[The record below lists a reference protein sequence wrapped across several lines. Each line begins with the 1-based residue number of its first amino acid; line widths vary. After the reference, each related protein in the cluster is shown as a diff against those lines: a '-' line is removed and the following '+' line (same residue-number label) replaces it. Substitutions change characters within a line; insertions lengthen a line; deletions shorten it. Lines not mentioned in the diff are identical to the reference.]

1 MTQPAVDGP
10 AQDAGASAHPERP
23 AHPER
28 RTRQGETPW
37 RKAAIIAAAGVPAGL
52 LWWLLAPSGLNL
64 LTGNPELAAGTNT
77 ATWLPRDLVLAGLC
91 LLAGCIAGSVV
102 SGAKHGQPAPG
113 TVILVVLAGAA
124 GALIAWGTGVLSAQW
139 WGTPADTS
147 ASASVAFS
155 LRSYAVLAIWPAAIA
170 LAIFLNS
177 LFPGS
182 ASQRRPAAG
191 GHVK

>member
-10 AQDAGASAHPERP
+10 VQHTGEP
-23 AHPER
+23 AHPDRPLPLPPEMKPVR
-28 RTRQGETPW
+28 RPGHAGTPW
-37 RKAAIIAAAGVPAGL
+37 RKAAVIAAAGIPLGL

-64 LTGNPELAAGTNT
+64 LTRNPDLATGTNT

-91 LLAGCIAGSVV
+91 LLAGCIAGSFVAG
-102 SGAKHGQPAPG
+102 SKHAQPAPG
-113 TVILVVLAGAA
+113 TVVLVVLAGAA
-124 GALIAWGTGVLSAQW
+124 GSLLAWGTGLLSAQW
-139 WGTPADTS
+139 WGAAADTS

-182 ASQRRPAAG
+182 G
-191 GHVK
+191 GKARS

>member
-10 AQDAGASAHPERP
+10 VHHSGEPAQPVPPEN
-23 AHPER
+23 PEQHR
-28 RTRQGETPW
+28 GPGGTPW
-37 RKAAIIAAAGVPAGL
+37 RKAAVIAAAGVPVGL

-64 LTGNPELAAGTNT
+64 LTGNPDLAAGSNT

-91 LLAGCIAGSVV
+91 LLAGCIAGSFVAGNKHHQP
-102 SGAKHGQPAPG
+102 GAG

-124 GALIAWGTGVLSAQW
+124 GALLAWGTGVLSAQW
-139 WGTPADTS
+139 WGAPADTS
-147 ASASVAFS
+147 ASTSVAFS
-155 LRSYAVLAIWPAAIA
+155 LRSYAVLVIWPAAIA

-182 ASQRRPAAG
+182 GGKPRR
-191 GHVK
+191 

>member
-1 MTQPAVDGP
+1 MTQSAVDGP
-10 AQDAGASAHPERP
+10 VHHTGEPAQPERHAEGQP
-23 AHPER
+23 GPGG
-28 RTRQGETPW
+28 TW
-37 RKAAIIAAAGVPAGL
+37 RKAAVIAAAGIPVGL

-64 LTGNPELAAGTNT
+64 LTGNPDLAAGTNT

-91 LLAGCIAGSVV
+91 LLTGCIAGSFVT
-102 SGAKHGQPAPG
+102 GNKHQQPGPG
-113 TVILVVLAGAA
+113 TVVLVVLAGAA

-139 WGTPADTS
+139 WGAPADTS

-177 LFPGS
+177 LFPGNGGKP
-182 ASQRRPAAG
+182 RRG
-191 GHVK
+191 GARKMIG

>member
-10 AQDAGASAHPERP
+10 AQHAPESAQPQRP
-23 AHPER
+23 AQP
-28 RTRQGETPW
+28 QTPSEHHRGRGRAAW
-37 RKAAIIAAAGVPAGL
+37 VKAAVIAAAGIPVGL

-64 LTGNPELAAGTNT
+64 LTGNPDLATGTNT

-91 LLAGCIAGSVV
+91 LLAGCIAGSFV
-102 SGAKHGQPAPG
+102 SGSKHQQPTTG
-113 TVILVVLAGAA
+113 TVLLVVLAGAA

-139 WGTPADTS
+139 WGAPADTS

-155 LRSYAVLAIWPAAIA
+155 LRSYAVLALWPAAIA

-182 ASQRRPAAG
+182 G
-191 GHVK
+191 GKPRD

>member
-1 MTQPAVDGP
+1 MTQPALDGP
-10 AQDAGASAHPERP
+10 VHHAGEPAQPLRP
-23 AHPER
+23 ASPEQQR
-28 RTRQGETPW
+28 GPGGNPW
-37 RKAAIIAAAGVPAGL
+37 RKAAVIAAAGVPVGL

-64 LTGNPELAAGTNT
+64 LTGDPDLAAGTNT

-91 LLAGCIAGSVV
+91 LLAGCIAGSFVA
-102 SGAKHGQPAPG
+102 GTKHHQPGPG

-139 WGTPADTS
+139 WGAPADTS

-182 ASQRRPAAG
+182 GGKARR
-191 GHVK
+191 